1 MARDLKNQHYGNWG
15 GQNHDW
21 GYVTYSGTGA
31 DVEVSTNLEQITG
44 VSFTSGEVMTSGKTV
59 EYYLN
64 ETLASGGYAVP
75 SGGSVTITRI
85 AEGSGEPDADMT
97 VFYHFI
103 GN

>member
-1 MARDLKNQHYGNWG
+1 MARDLNNQHYGNWG

-31 DVEVSTNLEQITG
+31 NVEVSTKLQQITG
-44 VSFTSGEVMTSGKTV
+44 VSFTSGAVMTTGNTV
-59 EYYLN
+59 EYFLN
-64 ETLASGGYAVP
+64 ETLASGGYVVP
-75 SGGSVTITRI
+75 TGGDVTVTRI
-85 AEGSGEPDADMT
+85 AEGSGTATSGMT

>member
-1 MARDLKNQHYGNWG
+1 MARDSNNQHYGNWG

-31 DVEVSTNLEQITG
+31 DVEVSTKLEQITG
-44 VSFTSGEVMTSGKTV
+44 VSFTSGAAMTTGNTV
-59 EYYLN
+59 EYYLSVP
-64 ETLASGGYAVP
+64 TLASGGYVVP
-75 SGGSVTITRI
+75 TGGNVTITRV
-85 AEGSGEPDADMT
+85 AEAGTPTSGMT